1 MTLLI
6 RMLSFFALLFPVMAY
21 ADDAQGSADYP
32 LIGRYEGSRISGYK
46 VSDFDDVKLLS
57 APWKGRDA
65 STGDEYLKVEGR
77 SFRIVYEL
85 PEDRS
90 SLEVFR
96 NLETQMKAKG
106 FQTIFTCSDEECLPK
121 NTAFYQFADMLS
133 DGQSAVYNASQ
144 DHIRYLLAKA
154 SGDGKDVYAALLV
167 GEASDKVALL
177 RVVEVK
183 SMETDKIVFLKSS
196 EMMEQL
202 NIAGRVALYGI
213 YFDTDK
219 AEPKSESKPT
229 LAEIAKLLIE
239 KPNLN
244 LIVVGHTD
252 NQGEFDYNVDLSMR
266 RAKSVVKA
274 LTTEFGIKSSRLTA
288 FGDGM
293 TAPVASNAEEE
304 GRAKNRRVELVV
316 RGTPKGSF

>member
-1 MTLLI
+1 MKLLPRLVI
-6 RMLSFFALLFPVMAY
+6 VLGFLFPFGVFAE
-21 ADDAQGSADYP
+21 DVQGSSDYP
-32 LIGRYEGSRISGYK
+32 LIGRYDGSQIYSYK
-46 VSDFDDVKLLS
+46 DSDFDEVRLLN

-65 STGDEYLKVEGR
+65 SSSEEYLKVEGR
-77 SFRIVYEL
+77 SIRIVYEL
-85 PEDRS
+85 PKERS

-96 NLETQMKAKG
+96 NLEAQMSSKG
-106 FQTIFTCSDEECLPK
+106 FKTIFTCSDAECLPK

-133 DGQSAVYNASQ
+133 EGQSAVYNASQ

-196 EMMEQL
+196 EMLEQL

-219 AEPKSESKPT
+219 AEPKAESKPT
-229 LAEIAKLLIE
+229 LAEIAKLLNE
-239 KPNLN
+239 KPSLN
-244 LIVVGHTD
+244 LIVAGHTD
-252 NQGEFDYNVDLSMR
+252 NQGAFDYNVDLSNQ

-274 LTTEFGIKSSRLTA
+274 LVSDFGIDAKRLTP

-293 TAPVASNAEEE
+293 TAPVASNADDE

-316 RGTPKGSF
+316 R